1 MFFYLWLFCFFVWLF
16 LVSVFFYF
24 FLIVF
29 FFWGGGCLVVVVFF
43 VLFLNQHY
51 YNYLSIS
58 ILNTLIFLCSG
69 VAVINFV
76 LFQLAYATQQSLDI
90 ELDKGTTGDA
100 FLFALTFAFMIAYA
114 MLASSGKN
122 KIYKQ
127 TICRLQFINAE
138 YY

>member
-1 MFFYLWLFCFFVWLF
+1 MVVLFFCLVVSCFGFF
-16 LVSVFFYF
+16 LF

-29 FFWGGGCLVVVVFF
+29 FFWGGGCLVVVVVFF
-43 VLFLNQHY
+43 FFFFNWHY

-122 KIYKQ
+122 KIYK
-127 TICRLQFINAE
+127 
-138 YY
+138 